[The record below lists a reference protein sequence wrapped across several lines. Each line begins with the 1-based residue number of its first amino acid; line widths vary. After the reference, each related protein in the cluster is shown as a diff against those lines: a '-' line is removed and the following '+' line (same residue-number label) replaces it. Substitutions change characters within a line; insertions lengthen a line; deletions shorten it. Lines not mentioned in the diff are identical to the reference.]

1 MKQTA
6 GVLEYAH
13 ILGRRTMDMVRY
25 SGGVFVLLLQTL
37 LAIAMPPFRARQ
49 TFEQMVKIGVDSLPI
64 ATITSFFIG
73 VVIAFQSAYQMNKVG
88 AEMYIPSLVAI
99 SICREIGP
107 VLTSLV
113 VAGRVGAS
121 MAAELGSMKVTEQI
135 DALETLAAPPVKYLV
150 APRFLAL
157 FTMLPLLVVF
167 ADAIGILGGYVVSV
181 FKLGLTHGIYMKMTF
196 QTLALKDIF
205 TGLFKTVVFA
215 TIICITSCYEG
226 MRVEGG
232 AEGVGNATTRAVVT
246 SFILIIVSDAL
257 FTVIFYFLT

>member
-1 MKQTA
+1 MYVQMA
-6 GVLEYAH
+6 GQKILRFVTYA
-13 ILGRRTMDMVRY
+13 
-25 SGGVFVLLLQTL
+25 GGTFTLLLQTL
-37 LAIAMPPFRARQ
+37 LAIAVPPFRGRQ

-64 ATITSFFIG
+64 ATITAFFIG

-121 MAAELGSMKVTEQI
+121 IAAELGSMKVTEQI
-135 DALETLAAPPVKYLV
+135 DALETLAAPPIKYLV

-157 FTMLPLLVVF
+157 FTMLPLLTVF
-167 ADAIGILGGYVVSV
+167 ADAIGITGGYVVSV
-181 FKLGLTHGIYMKMTF
+181 YKLGLSHGMYIKMTF
-196 QTLALKDIF
+196 QPLALKDIF
-205 TGLFKTVVFA
+205 TGLFKTLVFA
-215 TIICITSCYEG
+215 TVICITACYEG

-232 AEGVGNATTRAVVT
+232 AEGVGAATTKAVVT
-246 SFILIIVSDAL
+246 SFILIIAADAL